1 MMPQFKLI
9 GEAVAS
15 NTYLHAYFLE
25 PSKRTD
31 MMAKAKDFVATDQHR
46 IGCGPYELPPALLTL
61 YSMEPTGIGAMSP
74 AKASKPIKA
83 RGGKK
88 QGGAAIV
95 TQSF

>member
-9 GEAVAS
+9 VEAVAS

-46 IGCGPYELPPALLTL
+46 IGCGPYALPPALLDL
-61 YSMEPTGIGAMSP
+61 YSMEPKGIGAMSP
-74 AKASKPIKA
+74 AKPIKA

-88 QGGAAIV
+88 QGGTAIV